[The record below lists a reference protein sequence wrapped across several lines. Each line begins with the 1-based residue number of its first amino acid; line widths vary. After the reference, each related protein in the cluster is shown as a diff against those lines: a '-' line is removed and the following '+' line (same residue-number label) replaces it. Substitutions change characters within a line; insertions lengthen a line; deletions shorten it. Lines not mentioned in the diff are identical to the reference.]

1 MTGINGADRVQL
13 TKDARDRMDTLE
25 MLIMHR
31 LHLVTVSLPTSN
43 MLKKLNYHSRELTE
57 LHGSLAY
64 SLFYPWRST
73 TSRVDQWYMQR
84 YASEFEGLGGEVHR
98 FDAAREIHER
108 LSEWLGARKT
118 MNGSEIVEEEEK
130 EGVLIEEM

>member
-13 TKDARDRMDTLE
+13 TKDARERMDTLE
-25 MLIMHR
+25 LLIMHR
-31 LHLVTVSLPTSN
+31 LHLITVSLPTSH
-43 MLKKLNYHSRELTE
+43 MLQKLNYHSRELTE

-64 SLFYPWRST
+64 SLFNPWKST
-73 TSRVDQWYMQR
+73 SSRVDQWYMQR

-98 FDAAREIHER
+98 FDAAREVHER

-130 EGVLIEEM
+130 EGLIEDM